1 MNIETLAKEAAGN
14 WQHFESFAWST
25 RYDLE
30 DPENFCIVY
39 TSNRDSRLMEESN
52 AAAIDKIMAEFIG
65 DDCWQERHSHWAC
78 GYVDG
83 YVIRVYDK
91 DGNITPAFEK
101 WYEIAVTLEDYPLL
115 DDDDYY
121 EREYGAT
128 LENIRNEMHY
138 AINQL
143 EDDGIEVDEDGLS
156 GKVFDWLWDNKQEEV
171 ESRDDQGGYPSEE
184 AIKEA
189 VLAIIGGV
197 SENCTS

>member
-1 MNIETLAKEAAGN
+1 MNIEEFAKEAAGN
-14 WQHFESFAWST
+14 WQEFGSFSWHT

-39 TSNRDSRLMEESN
+39 TSNRDSRLMDQSN
-52 AAAIDKIMAEFIG
+52 EAAIEKEMAEFIG
-65 DDCWQERHSHWAC
+65 DDCWQERHSHWAV

-91 DGNITPAFEK
+91 DGNITPAFKK
-101 WYEIAVTLEDYPLL
+101 WCEIVEALEDYPVL
-115 DDDDYY
+115 DDDDYSS
-121 EREYGAT
+121 RELEAT
-128 LENIRNEMHY
+128 LENISSELHY
-138 AINQL
+138 VLNKL
-143 EDDGIEVDEDGLS
+143 EDEGIEVDDEELS

-171 ESRDDQGGYPSEE
+171 ESRDDQGGYPSKE

-197 SENCTS
+197 SENN